1 MGLFEPKQRIE
12 PPSKVA
18 VVRGLC
24 SIVAS
29 LPPDLNTQ
37 RFALEEAADF
47 LSPDPPHLTGALRL
61 LNEAYAHAF
70 RDLYRES
77 RPEVWLVAA
86 AVALL
91 R

>member
-1 MGLFEPKQRIE
+1 MSLYESRQPIE

-24 SIVAS
+24 SVVAS
-29 LPPDLNTQ
+29 LPADLNTQ
-37 RFALEEAADF
+37 RFALEEADEF
-47 LSPDPPHLTGALRL
+47 LSKEPPDIASALKSL
-61 LNEAYAHAF
+61 EEAYAHAF
-70 RDLYRES
+70 RDVYRES
-77 RPEVWLVAA
+77 RPEVWLVSA

>member
-1 MGLFEPKQRIE
+1 MSLYEPKQPIE
-12 PPSKVA
+12 PPNRVA

-24 SIVAS
+24 SVVTS

-37 RFALEEAADF
+37 RFALEEAEEF
-47 LSPDPPHLTGALRL
+47 LSKDPPDVASALESL
-61 LNEAYAHAF
+61 DEAYAHAF
-70 RDLYRES
+70 RDVYRES
-77 RPEVWLVAA
+77 RPEVWLVSA